1 MVAVSLGLRLFLS
14 IVFGAAAVAKLKNQ
28 NGTRTA
34 LSGFGLP
41 DSMLRPVAVVLPLA
55 ELAVSVTLLVA
66 PSAFWGA
73 TAAFGLV
80 VVFSAAVAVN
90 LARGNRPD
98 CHCFGQTESK
108 PIGPHT
114 LVRNG
119 LFAVCAGMLMFIG
132 WNGGDPGVVS
142 GLAGIVDSSSSTA
155 GVLGAL
161 ALAACAFQSW
171 LCWHL
176 LRQNGALL
184 LRLDHLEHNLKSSGL
199 LVKNESFELAG
210 LSAGSMAP
218 DFNLI
223 ALAGGTIGLADL
235 TASKKPILLFFSDPN
250 CSPCTALL
258 PDIAKWQRD
267 HSDKATFAVISRGT
281 LAENRAKVGE
291 YHIKHVLLQE
301 DREIAEQ
308 YGASA
313 TPSAVLID
321 STGLVAAPLALG
333 AKAIAQF
340 VSDVINETLEERALA
355 RAKVPTPALVAP
367 GTLERERH
375 IGKLA
380 PSFSLPNL
388 EGELIHSADIAG
400 QPTLLLFWNPAC
412 GFCTRMLPQVR
423 EFEQSRS
430 ALSPR
435 LVVISTGTP
444 DSNRAAGFTSTV
456 LLDGEFSV
464 GRAFGV
470 SGTPSA
476 VLLDS
481 ETNVASTVAVGAQ
494 KILALASAM
503 QSEVRQLAAKA
514 NS

>member
-1 MVAVSLGLRLFLS
+1 
-14 IVFGAAAVAKLKNQ
+14 
-28 NGTRTA
+28 
-34 LSGFGLP
+34 
-41 DSMLRPVAVVLPLA
+41 
-55 ELAVSVTLLVA
+55 
-66 PSAFWGA
+66 
-73 TAAFGLV
+73 
-80 VVFSAAVAVN
+80 
-90 LARGNRPD
+90 
-98 CHCFGQTESK
+98 
-108 PIGPHT
+108 
-114 LVRNG
+114 
-119 LFAVCAGMLMFIG
+119 
-132 WNGGDPGVVS
+132 
-142 GLAGIVDSSSSTA
+142 
-155 GVLGAL
+155 
-161 ALAACAFQSW
+161 
-171 LCWHL
+171 
-176 LRQNGALL
+176 
-184 LRLDHLEHNLKSSGL
+184 
-199 LVKNESFELAG
+199 
-210 LSAGSMAP
+210 
-218 DFNLI
+218 
-223 ALAGGTIGLADL
+223 
-235 TASKKPILLFFSDPN
+235 
-250 CSPCTALL
+250 
-258 PDIAKWQRD
+258 
-267 HSDKATFAVISRGT
+267 
-281 LAENRAKVGE
+281 
-291 YHIKHVLLQE
+291 
-301 DREIAEQ
+301 
-308 YGASA
+308 
-313 TPSAVLID
+313 
-321 STGLVAAPLALG
+321 
-333 AKAIAQF
+333 
-340 VSDVINETLEERALA
+340 
-355 RAKVPTPALVAP
+355 
-367 GTLERERH
+367 LERELH